1 MIRNTDPEE
10 SEHTRR
16 GTTFR
21 VRRNEVYIN
30 DEIHFYLKSMVK
42 AMVEGTDASLTI
54 DEFLNGYLR
63 NKITTEFPEL
73 VILHDEWIRAKQ
85 DARKGYQ
92 AVEEKAVKALRPSV
106 EVAA

>member
-1 MIRNTDPEE
+1 MSRNLDL
-10 SEHTRR
+10 H
-16 GTTFR
+16 FR
-21 VRRNEVYIN
+21 SNQFYLN
-30 DEIHFYLKSMVK
+30 DEIHFYLKTMAK
-42 AMVEGTDASLTI
+42 AMVEGTDASITI

-73 VILHDEWIRAKQ
+73 VLLHEEWIKAKQ

-92 AVEEKAVKALRPSV
+92 AVEERAIKALRPSV